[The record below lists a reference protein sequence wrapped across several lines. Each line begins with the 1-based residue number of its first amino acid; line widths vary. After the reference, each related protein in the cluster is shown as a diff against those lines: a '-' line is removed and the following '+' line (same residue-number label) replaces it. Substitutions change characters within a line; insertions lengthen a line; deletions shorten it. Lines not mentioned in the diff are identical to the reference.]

1 MEVILIHECNDWL
14 VRFTWE
20 HLDIK
25 LVLADWLDLFNLNLR
40 HIVQLH
46 GGTVRLTNEDIN
58 AILGFTINILDD
70 GLFEHIVRRILI
82 SNNFL
87 DPAAQELVITQLILF
102 LLLLYYLKRTL
113 GLFHVRLGRVVSILG
128 VFSLF
133 DDFLAFFTRCL
144 ISHLFDHLQL
154 FRALLNSVCD
164 LT

>member
-1 MEVILIHECNDWL
+1 MVG
-14 VRFTWE
+14 
-20 HLDIK
+20 
-25 LVLADWLDLFNLNLR
+25 A
-40 HIVQLH
+40 
-46 GGTVRLTNEDIN
+46 VRLTNEDFN

-70 GLFEHIVRRILI
+70 GLFEHIVCRILI

-102 LLLLYYLKRTL
+102 LLLLYYLKLTL
-113 GLFHVRLGRVVSILG
+113 GLFHVRLGRFVSILD

-154 FRALLNSVCD
+154 LRALLNSVCD